1 MKANISEI
9 FYSIQGE
16 GQTIGFPAIF
26 VRFCGCNLNCPF
38 CDTKYALNCENW
50 MEYKEIIR
58 EVKQYPSKRVIFT
71 GGEPALQGDFI
82 AYFMRNNPEYTY
94 QIETNGTILLK
105 DIERFNH
112 ITISPKMFALKKE
125 VLREI
130 NKRANSSEFK
140 FVVTENFY
148 NELRLIKDLNLKN
161 VVFQPIWE
169 NETMLD
175 YLKKVGKIIEKIK
188 IEAPFV
194 RVIPQ
199 FHKIIYG
206 SGRGI

>member
-71 GGEPALQGDFI
+71 GGEPALQDDFI
-82 AYFMRNNPEYTY
+82 AYFMRDNPEYIY
-94 QIETNGTILLK
+94 QIETNGTIIFK

-125 VLREI
+125 VLIEL
-130 NKRANSSEFK
+130 NKRANSIEFK

-175 YLKKVGKIIEKIK
+175 YLKKGRKIIEKIK
-188 IEAPFV
+188 TEAPFI

-199 FHKIIYG
+199 LHKIIYG
-206 SGRGI
+206 NGRGI